1 MHVQTAI
8 DLACVLSILIDIDT
22 GGKLLTL
29 IISIYIRHC
38 IFCIGEIYMNNEI
51 IYERHTITWSHQKS
65 KTRIEID
72 VRGC

>member
-1 MHVQTAI
+1 MWDMKKQAI
-8 DLACVLSILIDIDT
+8 FDHYL
-22 GGKLLTL
+22 KLV
-29 IISIYIRHC
+29 
-38 IFCIGEIYMNNEI
+38 NDEI